1 MDEKLTNKKNIKLDD
16 DAKIIISEIFH
27 EEIAAKLLR
36 LGARLG
42 TVNCG
47 FAGEEYSN
55 WNIRF
60 KSAGSDFFIDDFEYD
75 EDGASID
82 LDL

>member
-1 MDEKLTNKKNIKLDD
+1 MDNKGKNKPDIDLDD
-16 DAKIIISEIFH
+16 DAKIIISEFFH
-27 EEIAAKLLR
+27 ETIVPKLNK

-42 TVNCG
+42 IINCG
-47 FAGEEYSN
+47 FAGQKYNN

-60 KSAGSDFFIDDFEYD
+60 KSAGSDFYIDDFEYD

>member
-1 MDEKLTNKKNIKLDD
+1 MYEIEKNIPVIDLIDDEKIM
-16 DAKIIISEIFH
+16 ISEIFY
-27 EEIAAKLLR
+27 EEITPLLKK
-36 LGARLG
+36 LGARIG

-47 FAGEEYSN
+47 FADPKYSK

-60 KSAGSDFFIDDFEYD
+60 KSAGSDFYIDDFEYD
-75 EDGASID
+75 EDGTSID

>member
-1 MDEKLTNKKNIKLDD
+1 MNKKLANKQNIELDD
-16 DAKIIISEIFH
+16 DAKMIISEIFQ
-27 EEIAAKLLR
+27 EKIIPRLNR
-36 LGARLG
+36 LGARIG

-47 FAGEEYSN
+47 FAGPKYSN

-60 KSAGSDFFIDDFEYD
+60 KSAGSDFYIDDFEYD
-75 EDGASID
+75 EEGASID

>member
-1 MDEKLTNKKNIKLDD
+1 MSKKLENSKSMELGD
-16 DAKIIISEIFH
+16 DAKIEISEIFH
-27 EEIAAKLLR
+27 ERITAKLLR

>member
-1 MDEKLTNKKNIKLDD
+1 MDIKLENKQNIELDD
-16 DAKIIISEIFH
+16 DAKIEISEIFH
-27 EEIAAKLLR
+27 EIIAEKLLR
-36 LGARLG
+36 LGARIG

-47 FAGEEYSN
+47 FAGDEYSN

-75 EDGASID
+75 EDGTSID

>member
-1 MDEKLTNKKNIKLDD
+1 MNKKNKNKSVIKLDD
-16 DAKIIISEIFH
+16 DAKMKITEIFH

-36 LGARLG
+36 LGARIG

-55 WNIRF
+55 WNIQF

-75 EDGASID
+75 EDGASIN